1 MKELSILQIITTAFN
16 AAKDSKVLVLIGLE
30 VLLLIVHT
38 VFKNLMDKKLN
49 DRVCLASGLLL
60 IGFYLVN
67 YINTILVFVNN
78 VSAKAIELIY
88 FPTTLEFVIV
98 MILSI
103 IISVYT
109 LLKSNKTSLKII
121 NVLVPSIISFLF
133 FCIIENVNSL
143 GIDFNE
149 FSVFTDSTL
158 MSLHEMAMGL
168 FISWLVGL
176 VLYKLDN
183 YLINKAVNEVYNID
197 YKYSTVNALTI
208 DEVNNEVEEELDMPK
223 LKTN

>member
-30 VLLLIVHT
+30 ILLLIVHT

-109 LLKSNKTSLKII
+109 LLKSKKTSLKII

-168 FISWLVGL
+168 FISWLIGL
-176 VLYKLDN
+176 ILYKLDS
-183 YLINKAVNEVYNID
+183 YLINKAVSEVYNID
-197 YKYSTVNALTI
+197 YKYKSVNSLTI
-208 DEVNNEVEEELDMPK
+208 DEINNELDEDLEMPK
-223 LKTN
+223 LKMN

>member
-30 VLLLIVHT
+30 VLLLIVHL

-67 YINTILVFVNN
+67 YINTISVFVNN

-103 IISVYT
+103 IISIYT
-109 LLKSNKTSLKII
+109 LFKSDKTSLKVI

-168 FISWLVGL
+168 FISWLIGL
-176 VLYKLDN
+176 VLYKIDT

-208 DEVNNEVEEELDMPK
+208 DEVNNDLDEDLDMPK
-223 LKTN
+223 LKIN

>member
-30 VLLLIVHT
+30 ILLLIVHT

-60 IGFYLVN
+60 ISFYLVN
-67 YINTILVFVNN
+67 YINTISVFVNN

-176 VLYKLDN
+176 ILYKIDS
-183 YLINKAVNEVYNID
+183 YIIDKAVNEVYNID
-197 YKYSTVNALTI
+197 YKYKTVNSLTI
-208 DEVNNEVEEELDMPK
+208 DEINDELDEDLEMPK
-223 LKTN
+223 LKMN

>member
-1 MKELSILQIITTAFN
+1 MKELSILQIISTAFN

-30 VLLLIVHT
+30 ILILLIHLG
-38 VFKNLMDKKLN
+38 FSKLIDKKLN
-49 DRVCLASGLLL
+49 NRVCLASGLLL
-60 IGFYLVN
+60 LGFYLVN

-78 VSAKAIELIY
+78 VSAKVIELIY
-88 FPTTLEFVIV
+88 FPTTLEFIVV
-98 MILSI
+98 MILSF
-103 IISVYT
+103 IISLYT
-109 LLKSNKTSLKII
+109 LLKSKKTGLKII

-158 MSLHEMAMGL
+158 MSLHELAMGL

-176 VLYKLDN
+176 VLYKIDT
-183 YLINKAVNEVYNID
+183 YLINKAVSEVYDID
-197 YKYSTVNALTI
+197 YKYSTVNSLTI

>member
-30 VLLLIVHT
+30 ILLLIVHA

-67 YINTILVFVNN
+67 YINTISVFVNN

-88 FPTTLEFVIV
+88 FPTTLEFFIV

-109 LLKSNKTSLKII
+109 LFKSNKTSLKII

-176 VLYKLDN
+176 ILYKLDS
-183 YLINKAVNEVYNID
+183 YLINKAVNEVYNTD
-197 YKYSTVNALTI
+197 YKYKTVNSLTI
-208 DEVNNEVEEELDMPK
+208 AEINNELDEDLEMPK
-223 LKTN
+223 LKIN

>member
-30 VLLLIVHT
+30 VLLLIVHA
-38 VFKNLMDKKLN
+38 VFRNLMDKKLI

-67 YINTILVFVNN
+67 YINTISVFVNN
-78 VSAKAIELIY
+78 VSAKAIELVY

-103 IISVYT
+103 VISLYT
-109 LLKSNKTSLKII
+109 LLKSDKIALKVI

-176 VLYKLDN
+176 LLYKLDT

-197 YKYSTVNALTI
+197 YKYKTVNSLTI
-208 DEVNNEVEEELDMPK
+208 NEINDELDEDLDMPK
-223 LKTN
+223 LKLN